1 MAMHIVR
8 VLGFRLVIVAVVLVI
23 MAAGWVVNNIRRS
36 SARGDA
42 QQTVSWFYDD
52 ARFTNFSQLISSSK
66 DYLAKE
72 ERTSGANL
80 EAAFGTL
87 DRDDFA
93 NEFQSD
99 GLLSPDELIFKVD
112 QISAQDNDG
121 TTAHMLV
128 SGKIVPAE
136 MKRGKTTYTFSDD
149 TSEPFTHFVT
159 LVKDGGSWYIAQ
171 IEPNN

>member
-1 MAMHIVR
+1 MRFVR

-23 MAAGWVVNNIRRS
+23 VAAGWVVNSIRRS

-52 ARFTNFSQLISSSK
+52 ARFENFSQLINSSK
-66 DYLAKE
+66 DYLAQE
-72 ERTSGANL
+72 ERASGTDL
-80 EAAFGTL
+80 ESAFGAL
-87 DRDDFA
+87 DRKDFA
-93 NEFQSD
+93 NEFDSD

-112 QISAQDNDG
+112 QITAQDNDG
-121 TTAHMLV
+121 RTAHMLV

-149 TSEPFTHFVT
+149 TFEPFTHLVT
-159 LVKDGGSWYIAQ
+159 LTKEGSSWYIAQ
-171 IEPNN
+171 VEPNN

>member
-1 MAMHIVR
+1 MRIVR

-23 MAAGWVVNNIRRS
+23 VAAGWVINNVRRS

-52 ARFTNFSQLISSSK
+52 ARFKSFSQLISSSK
-66 DYLAKE
+66 DYLTNE
-72 ERTSGANL
+72 ERANGTEL
-80 EAAFGTL
+80 EAAFAAL

-99 GLLSPDELIFKVD
+99 GLLSPEELIFKVD

-121 TTAHMLV
+121 KTAHILV

-136 MKRGKTTYTFSDD
+136 MTRGKTTYTFSDD
-149 TSEPFTHFVT
+149 TYEPFTHLVT
-159 LVKDGGSWYIAQ
+159 LAKEGSSWYIAQ

>member
-1 MAMHIVR
+1 MRIVR

-23 MAAGWVVNNIRRS
+23 VAAGWVVNNIRRS
-36 SARGDA
+36 AARGDA

-52 ARFTNFSQLISSSK
+52 ARFKTFSQLISSSK
-66 DYLAKE
+66 DYLTNE
-72 ERTSGANL
+72 ERASGPEL
-80 EAAFGTL
+80 EAAFGAL

-121 TTAHMLV
+121 QTAHILV
-128 SGKIVPAE
+128 SGKILPAE
-136 MKRGKTTYTFSDD
+136 MTRGKTTYSFSDD
-149 TSEPFTHFVT
+149 TYEPFSHLVT
-159 LVKDGGSWYIAQ
+159 LTKEGSSWYIAQ
-171 IEPNN
+171 IELNN